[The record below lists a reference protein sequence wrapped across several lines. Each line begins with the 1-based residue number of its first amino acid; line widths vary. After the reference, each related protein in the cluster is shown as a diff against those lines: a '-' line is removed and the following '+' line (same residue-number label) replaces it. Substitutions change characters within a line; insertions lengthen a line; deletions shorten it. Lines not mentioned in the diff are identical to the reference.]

1 MPLALIEGQSTHKPS
16 PRILSGFFRS
26 RVRQTTRTAEM
37 HNDKSLLSEGNIL
50 SRIHLSLPIALP
62 VSSAFS
68 LERPVRSPD
77 SQGEPKPSITTM
89 IPVQRLAK
97 IREKKPPMPCHA
109 IPLPLPAP
117 PLDFP
122 SYCSQDATRAPEA
135 VRVPWHRR
143 LPQA

>member
-1 MPLALIEGQSTHKPS
+1 
-16 PRILSGFFRS
+16 
-26 RVRQTTRTAEM
+26 M

-77 SQGEPKPSITTM
+77 SQGEPKPSITTI